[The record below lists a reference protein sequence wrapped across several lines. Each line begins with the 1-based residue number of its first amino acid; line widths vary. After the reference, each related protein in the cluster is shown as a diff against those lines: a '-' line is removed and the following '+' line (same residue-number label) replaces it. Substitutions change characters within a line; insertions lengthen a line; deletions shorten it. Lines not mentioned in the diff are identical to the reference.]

1 VFQAIVNLVDFNM
14 SLEDAIN
21 SPKFHHQWLP
31 DEVSIE
37 KTFNQNTKTELEKMG
52 YRIKSRGSIGRT
64 EGILIGPTG
73 KRITVADNRGDDAVA
88 GF

>member
-31 DEVSIE
+31 DEVSFE

-52 YRIKSRGSIGRT
+52 YRVKSRGSIGRT

-73 KRITVADNRGDDAVA
+73 KRITVADKRGDDAVA

>member
-1 VFQAIVNLVDFNM
+1 M

-21 SPKFHHQWLP
+21 NPKFHHQWLP

-37 KTFNQNTKTELEKMG
+37 KTFSQSTKETLEKMG
-52 YRIKSRGSIGRT
+52 YVIKSRGSIGRT
-64 EGILIGPTG
+64 EGVLIGPTG
-73 KRITVADNRGDDAVA
+73 KRITVADKRGDDAVA

>member
-31 DEVSIE
+31 DEVNIE

-52 YRIKSRGSIGRT
+52 YRVKSRGSIGRT

-73 KRITVADNRGDDAVA
+73 KRITVADKRGDDAVA